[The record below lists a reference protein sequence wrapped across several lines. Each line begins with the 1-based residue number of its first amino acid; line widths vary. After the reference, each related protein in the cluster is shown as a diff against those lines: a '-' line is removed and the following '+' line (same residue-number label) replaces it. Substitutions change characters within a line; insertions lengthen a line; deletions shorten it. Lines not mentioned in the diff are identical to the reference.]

1 MKKITKVLALST
13 VLLGAYAAQAHVANH
28 QHQHGELYN
37 KVQAMSPAG
46 QSEFRQM
53 MHNNMDKLNPQER
66 QAFKDRMRASQG
78 FGPGDERNMYRK
90 SDAQQTVNSM
100 TTMERAGFFSMM
112 QNNMKNMSDI
122 ERHAFFDYM
131 GFDEQ
136 ARHETMKRLGIKHQK
151 QNHKSYKGCNTNYE
165 HNDND

>member
-1 MKKITKVLALST
+1 MKKISKVLALST

-28 QHQHGELYN
+28 QHQHGDLYN

-53 MHNNMDKLNPQER
+53 MHNNMDKLSSQER

-78 FGPGDERNMYRK
+78 FGPGDEHNMHRR

-100 TTMERAGFFSMM
+100 TTMERAGFFNMM
-112 QNNMKNMSDI
+112 QNNMRNMSDL

-131 GFDEQ
+131 GFDEK
-136 ARHETMKRLGIKHQK
+136 ARHETMKRLGIKHHK
-151 QNHKSYKGCNTNYE
+151 QEYKSHKGCNTSYE